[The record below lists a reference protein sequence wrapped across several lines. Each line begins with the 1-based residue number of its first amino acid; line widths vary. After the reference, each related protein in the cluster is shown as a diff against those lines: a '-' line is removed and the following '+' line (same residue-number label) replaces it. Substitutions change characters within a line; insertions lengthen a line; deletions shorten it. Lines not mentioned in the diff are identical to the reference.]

1 MSISACSD
9 LRSRPSIF
17 LSPLLAR
24 FLSRKAE
31 TDLAAMA
38 DLISNA
44 KPKSVLVMA
53 GAGLSTPS
61 GIPDFRSPGS
71 GLYDNLTQY
80 NLPYPEERKSIC
92 ATGSGERGF
101 RGLLVDPD
109 PIALPELKKKLV
121 STLSSLIQTAV

>member
-1 MSISACSD
+1 MSISAGSD

-17 LSPLLAR
+17 LSSPPLAR

-31 TDLAAMA
+31 TDVAAMA

-71 GLYDNLTQY
+71 GLYDNLAQY
-80 NLPYPEERKSIC
+80 NLPYPEARKSIF
-92 ATGSGERGF
+92 ATGSGA
-101 RGLLVDPD
+101 RGLIRIPLLCRRVQKSCFP
-109 PIALPELKKKLV
+109 PYP
-121 STLSSLIQTAV
+121 S

>member
-1 MSISACSD
+1 MTIKVISISADSD
-9 LRSRPSIF
+9 LRSRPTIF
-17 LSPLLAR
+17 LSPPLAR

-31 TDLAAMA
+31 TNLAAMA

-71 GLYDNLTQY
+71 GLYDNLAQY
-80 NLPYPEERKSIC
+80 NLPYPEARKSIC
-92 ATGSGERGF
+92 ATGSGARGL
-101 RGLLVDPD
+101 RGLLCNRSHCF
-109 PIALPELKKKLV
+109 AREFKKFVLHP
-121 STLSSLIQTAV
+121 TYHP